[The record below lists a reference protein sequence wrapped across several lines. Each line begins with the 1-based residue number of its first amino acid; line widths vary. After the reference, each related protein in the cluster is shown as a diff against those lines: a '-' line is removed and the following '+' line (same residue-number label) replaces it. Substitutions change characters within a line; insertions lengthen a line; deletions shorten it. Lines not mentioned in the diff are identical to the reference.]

1 VEVYEAIRKVVKDEE
16 LAKEVVK
23 TIEKSLTAIEE
34 KAKEQKIVI
43 KAELKDELRSELVT
57 KDEFFGEIGK
67 LRQEMKTLRQEIETV
82 RQEIKGEIRALE
94 EKMKRWLL
102 ILGFLIIFT
111 NQNTVTFLLKLVGV
125 PVASRKNLYETI
137 YDASCKNLYKIIIP
151 PSQPD

>member
-1 VEVYEAIRKVVKDEE
+1 MSYAIPVEVYEAIRKVVKDEE

-67 LRQEMKTLRQEIETV
+67 LRQEMKTLRQEIEAV
-82 RQEIKGEIRALE
+82 RQELRRERRALE
-94 EKMKRWLL
+94 EKMKRWLP
-102 ILGFLIIFT
+102 ILGFLIVLM
-111 NQNTVTFLLKLVGV
+111 NQNTVTFLLKVFGV
-125 PVASRKNLYETI
+125 LK
-137 YDASCKNLYKIIIP
+137 
-151 PSQPD
+151 